1 MDTSESSS
9 ARAITYLHDMVAD
22 GNTQVVLSILNEDID
37 GGLLHRGG
45 LRNNTALHLA
55 ILYRQ
60 KDTARALVERGAS
73 LTILNEDGDM
83 PISYCYDHE
92 MFEMLMLMTIPHNSG
107 LDGEETWNRDSLG
120 RSILHYASLY
130 LKEARSMSLI
140 SKLISMAG
148 PAHLLL
154 RDKHGATFLGIAAMV
169 GNSTVLEALKG
180 RTMDA
185 IDIETQKAL
194 IDGEVGIAALMH
206 GQRDFLDQLVALSI
220 VSPAKVKITLA
231 ELLEKLRKA
240 ALRKLEDD
248 ASMDFFTMDKDSM
261 EQELGMLGGKKGLP
275 TYVALYAEKDEVFKF
290 LLESRLLTENQ
301 WDEEYKHT
309 CLHYV

>member
-1 MDTSESSS
+1 MDTAERSS
-9 ARAITYLHDMVAD
+9 ARALDSLHDMAANGDTEKVR
-22 GNTQVVLSILNEDID
+22 TILNEHTD
-37 GGLLHRGG
+37 GGLLDRGG
-45 LRNNTALHLA
+45 PGNNTALHLA
-55 ILYRQ
+55 IWYGH
-60 KDTARALVERGAS
+60 KDTAKALVKRGAK
-73 LTILNEDGDM
+73 LTILNDDGDM
-83 PISYCYDHE
+83 PITYCSSDP
-92 MFEMLMLMTIPHNSG
+92 EMLEKLLLVATTHKSG
-107 LDGEETWNRDSLG
+107 LHNQVTWNTDSLG

-231 ELLEKLRKA
+231 ELLEKLRTAVGLA
-240 ALRKLEDD
+240 AAKTVYPLRHSEPSPLR
-248 ASMDFFTMDKDSM
+248 
-261 EQELGMLGGKKGLP
+261 GLQKTVTCIAILFP
-275 TYVALYAEKDEVFKF
+275 TL
-290 LLESRLLTENQ
+290 
-301 WDEEYKHT
+301 
-309 CLHYV
+309 